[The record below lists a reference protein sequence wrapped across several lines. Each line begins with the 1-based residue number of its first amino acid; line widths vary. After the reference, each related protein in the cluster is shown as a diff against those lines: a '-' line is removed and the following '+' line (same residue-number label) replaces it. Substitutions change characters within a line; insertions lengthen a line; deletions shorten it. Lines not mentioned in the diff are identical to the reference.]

1 MEALKIFIEITGL
14 VTLFLIFFYG
24 MVFRAFEYFY
34 FPKGH
39 FKAID
44 VFKINPDSAKGRK
57 IINKYRVISNLKYYI
72 NQKNKLGYLID
83 YWFFKFIAK
92 TPYERIKKY
101 NENTIKFYLKERRGI
116 DIDNPETDL
125 ENVKNSIEYSGEEVL
140 PVVSPFYTGILL
152 FPELHIVK
160 LFGYE
165 LYIIFISVIFSVVFF
180 LLVPSLFSFFSFI
193 LF

>member
-44 VFKINPDSAKGRK
+44 VFKINPDSAKGRR
-57 IINKYRVISNLKYYI
+57 IINKYSVISNLKYYI
-72 NQKNKLGYLID
+72 NQENKIGYLIH
-83 YWFFKFIAK
+83 YLFFELIAK

-116 DIDNPETDL
+116 DIDEYEKDL
-125 ENVKNSIEYSGEEVL
+125 KNLESSIKYSGEEVL
-140 PVVSPFYTGILL
+140 PVISSFYTGILL

-180 LLVPSLFSFFSFI
+180 LLVPSFFF
-193 LF
+193 